1 MARDLKDR
9 DIEYLMQLIVMV
21 AGLVAG
27 VSVWAY
33 STFETEEHAE
43 QQKTTIER
51 RLERIE
57 NKVDELLRRSSG
69 P

>member
-1 MARDLKDR
+1 M
-9 DIEYLMQLIVMV
+9 LIVV

-33 STFETEEHAE
+33 STFETQDASSEA
-43 QQKTTIER
+43 KTTIER
-51 RLERIE
+51 RLDRIE

-69 P
+69 R

>member
-9 DIEYLMQLIVMV
+9 DIEFLIQMIIVV

-33 STFETEEHAE
+33 STFETEDHAE
-43 QQKTTIER
+43 QNKQTIER

-57 NKVDELLRRSSG
+57 NKVDELLRRSG
-69 P
+69 R

>member
-1 MARDLKDR
+1 
-9 DIEYLMQLIVMV
+9 MQLIVMV

>member
-1 MARDLKDR
+1 MSGKRRSPDAEL
-9 DIEYLMQLIVMV
+9 LFQLVVVV

-33 STFETEEHAE
+33 STFETQEAAE
-43 QQKTTIER
+43 GKRAGIEK
-51 RLERIE
+51 RLDRIE

-69 P
+69 R

>member
-9 DIEYLMQLIVMV
+9 DIEFLVQMIIVV

-33 STFETEEHAE
+33 STFETEDHAE
-43 QQKTTIER
+43 QNKQTIER

-57 NKVDELLRRSSG
+57 NKVDELLRRSGS
-69 P
+69 

>member
-1 MARDLKDR
+1 M
-9 DIEYLMQLIVMV
+9 

-33 STFETEEHAE
+33 STFETQEAAE
-43 QQKTTIER
+43 GKKNTIEK
-51 RLERIE
+51 RLDRIE

-69 P
+69 R